1 VSRRLVLFPLSN
13 PFSSALY
20 TDESLYIVPRS
31 HKTVR
36 TREQRRLSETLD
48 PPSNPLAMPGAIR
61 LTLQRK

>member
-1 VSRRLVLFPLSN
+1 MSRRLVLFPLSN
-13 PFSSALY
+13 SFSSALY